1 MVKVLVEAELLKVGD
16 KYITVKVLRVYC
28 SGGSRVDYVDSDGKV
43 VKSEAYSRSKYGRAN
58 KEEN

>member
-1 MVKVLVEAELLKVGD
+1 MLKVLAEAELVKIGNTYQTLKVVQAD
-16 KYITVKVLRVYC
+16 C

-58 KEEN
+58 KEEK